1 MHWVTQYGTDMFAG
15 LSYYD
20 AAHYSTL
27 KLVKN
32 RIGFKEDFSLLIT
45 SLCQSLH
52 QYWRSSSSGSQGCQ
66 GSSRTSSHQ
75 LHPRSPVK
83 QFKIETDGRRK
94 RREEP
99 GWCQGSSKPPG
110 EASLSC
116 FQEPERFA
124 LFLCSARNDG
134 MVTCRGRS
142 GKLEEV
148 TLMARDRRWRVRSRQ
163 SESKVVTK

>member
-1 MHWVTQYGTDMFAG
+1 MHWVTQYGTDRYAG

-52 QYWRSSSSGSQGCQ
+52 QYWRSSSFGSRPNWG

-75 LHPRSPVK
+75 LHRQSPVK

-94 RREEP
+94 WNLDDAKVAQGILARHLSPASRSLKGLLGFYALP
-99 GWCQGSSKPPG
+99 GMMGWSPAGGGQ
-110 EASLSC
+110 ASWW
-116 FQEPERFA
+116 
-124 LFLCSARNDG
+124 
-134 MVTCRGRS
+134 
-142 GKLEEV
+142 K
-148 TLMARDRRWRVRSRQ
+148 
-163 SESKVVTK
+163 